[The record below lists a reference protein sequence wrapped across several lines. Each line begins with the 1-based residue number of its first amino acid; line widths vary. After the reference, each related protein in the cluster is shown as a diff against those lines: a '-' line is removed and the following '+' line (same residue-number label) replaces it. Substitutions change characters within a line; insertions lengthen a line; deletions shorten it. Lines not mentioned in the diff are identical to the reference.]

1 MKKNTKLSTGNVFT
15 VIYLILF
22 SSVHA
27 VTVTWDAG
35 ANSTWD
41 TTTSNWT
48 ATTYTNGDD
57 AQFLGS
63 GAGTVTLSGTITPNS
78 VLVNSSND
86 YTFAGSALQS
96 SSTINK
102 TGTGTLTLTT
112 AGNTATD
119 ISAAG
124 GNLVLSGTSTTTAS
138 GYVYAANSG
147 IAGGGSGT
155 LTVQDSATLT
165 ATGLQVGNQ
174 SGTTGTVNQTGGTVN
189 LTGAG
194 ANDVRVG
201 HWAGS
206 GSYTISGGIL
216 NTLNTNF
223 IVGWD
228 GVGTFNVDGGVA
240 NVKGVRLGANTNV
253 GTLNLD
259 GGTLNIGSSGITQN
273 QASTINLDSGTLGS
287 LAGWSSSLGMNLGG
301 AVDIDTTGGDISLS
315 GALAGAGGFTKT
327 GTGTLTLSGAGAST
341 YTGATAVDNG
351 TLRLSGDLTFGTGRL
366 ANTSAITVA
375 SGAELEVAGAYNTSW
390 NGEVVLNGGT
400 LNYSHGTLENYL
412 NTITLNDGAEI
423 TGTGQRIGWQS
434 NGSITVGGTS
444 ASTISSEI
452 QLVNG
457 GSPFATQR
465 EIAFNVADVTSDAGT
480 DLTVSGTLSDF
491 ATTGAYSGATL
502 VKNGAG
508 TMELTTT
515 NTYTGATVVN
525 DGTLKLNAGGLAF
538 NEGVLQDTSSIT
550 VNSGA
555 TLDVANTGNIKDT
568 TAIVLDGGTLHLS
581 AGTVGGGPGANYTN
595 NLTLNS
601 GAQVT
606 GATADDG
613 VRLGYLNNATI
624 TVGGSSAS
632 SINTDVMLVNNT
644 GGRSVT
650 FDVAD
655 ASSSAASDL
664 TISGNIIDFGGGGL
678 TNAPLVKTGVGTLT
692 LSGTNTY
699 TGTTTVDTGTL
710 IIDGI
715 QSGATGAMTI
725 NVNGTLAG
733 SGTIGASL
741 LTVNGVIA
749 PGNSPGT
756 LATGSQLWNDGGAY
770 LWEIN
775 DSDGSKG
782 LSPGGTNGWDWL
794 DITGDLNLANLSAGG
809 FTIDI
814 DSLNSSDLTGTAD
827 GFDYSGLAYGDA
839 FASTFIIATAN
850 NITGFESGDFILD
863 DSGFVN
869 GKLEWSINL
878 DDGVAD
884 SLVLSAVFVPEPS
897 STALL
902 GLGSLA
908 LLMRRKR
915 S

>member
-632 SINTDVMLVNNT
+632 SINTDVMLVNNNNT

-699 TGTTTVDTGTL
+699 NGTTTVDTGTL

-756 LATGSQLWNDGGAY
+756 LATGSQLWNDGGSY

-775 DSDGSKG
+775 DSAGAKG
-782 LSPGGTNGWDWL
+782 GDFGWDWL

>member
-699 TGTTTVDTGTL
+699 NGTTTVDTGTL

-756 LATGSQLWNDGGAY
+756 LATGSQLWNDGGSY

-775 DSDGSKG
+775 ASDIDGGGSI
-782 LSPGGTNGWDWL
+782 GTDPGWDWL
-794 DITGDLNLANLSAGG
+794 DITGTLDLTNLSAGG

-814 DSLNSSDLTGTAD
+814 DSLTSGNIAGDAV
-827 GFDYSGLAYGDA
+827 GFDTWTKGNPGDVDYS
-839 FASTFIIATAN
+839 FIIASASGG
-850 NITGFESGDFILD
+850 ITDFSAD
-863 DSGFVN
+863 KFSFDSSGFTNAPSWDWQIVLS
-869 GKLEWSINL
+869 GT
-878 DDGVAD
+878 D
-884 SLVLSAVFVPEPS
+884 LVLEAYAVPEPS

-902 GLGSLA
+902 GLGGLT
-908 LLMRRKR
+908 LMLRRKR

>member
-1 MKKNTKLSTGNVFT
+1 MNKVYTSNCKLPYFAAALFILSGSLSHAAT
-15 VIYLILF
+15 VI
-22 SSVHA
+22 
-27 VTVTWDAG
+27 WDAG
-35 ANSTWD
+35 VNSTWD

-48 ATTYTNGDD
+48 GTTYTSGDD
-57 AQFLGS
+57 AQFLGT
-63 GAGTVTLSGTITPNS
+63 GAGTVTLSGTITPGS
-78 VLVNSSND
+78 VLVSSSND

-102 TGTGTLTLTT
+102 TGTGTLTLTAT
-112 AGNTATD
+112 GNTATD

-155 LTVQDSATLT
+155 LTIQDSATLT

-174 SGTTGTVNQTGGTVN
+174 TGTTGTVNQTGGTVN

-194 ANDVRVG
+194 PIDVRIG
-201 HWAGS
+201 HWPGS
-206 GSYTISGGIL
+206 GSYTISGGTL

-228 GVGTFNVDGGVA
+228 GAGTFNIDGGVA
-240 NVKGVRLGANTNV
+240 NVKGIRLGANSNV

-273 QASTINLDSGTLGS
+273 QASTINLNSGTLGS
-287 LAGWSSSLGMNLGG
+287 LASWSSSLGMNLGG
-301 AVDIDTTGGDISLS
+301 AVDIDTTGGDINLS
-315 GALAGAGGFTKT
+315 GALAGTGGFTKA

-341 YTGATAVDNG
+341 YSGATAVDGG
-351 TLRLSGDLTFGTGRL
+351 TLRLSGDLSFPTGGRL
-366 ANTSAITVA
+366 PNTVITVA

-434 NGSITVGGTS
+434 DATITVGGTS

-457 GSPFATQR
+457 GAPFATQR

-508 TMELTTT
+508 TMELTTV
-515 NTYTGATVVN
+515 NTYTGATVIN
-525 DGTLKLNAGGLAF
+525 EGTLKLNASGLVF
-538 NEGVLQDTSSIT
+538 NAGVLQDTSSIT

-555 TLDVANTGNIKDT
+555 TLDVADVGNTKDT

-581 AGTVGGGPGANYTN
+581 AGTGGGGPGANYTN
-595 NLTLNS
+595 NLTLNN

-606 GATADDG
+606 GASADDG
-613 VRLGYLNNATI
+613 LRFGYFNNVTV

-644 GGRSVT
+644 GGRQIT

-655 ASSSAASDL
+655 ASSSAAADL
-664 TISGNIIDFGGGGL
+664 TISGNVIDFGGGGL
-678 TNAPLVKTGVGTLT
+678 TDAPLVKTGAGTMELT
-692 LSGTNTY
+692 GANTY
-699 TGTTTVDTGTL
+699 TGTTTVSGGTL
-710 IIDGI
+710 
-715 QSGATGAMTI
+715 
-725 NVNGTLAG
+725 
-733 SGTIGASL
+733 SL
-741 LTVNGVIA
+741 
-749 PGNSPGT
+749 
-756 LATGSQLWNDGGAY
+756 
-770 LWEIN
+770 
-775 DSDGSKG
+775 
-782 LSPGGTNGWDWL
+782 
-794 DITGDLNLANLSAGG
+794 
-809 FTIDI
+809 
-814 DSLNSSDLTGTAD
+814 
-827 GFDYSGLAYGDA
+827 
-839 FASTFIIATAN
+839 
-850 NITGFESGDFILD
+850 
-863 DSGFVN
+863 
-869 GKLEWSINL
+869 
-878 DDGVAD
+878 
-884 SLVLSAVFVPEPS
+884 
-897 STALL
+897 
-902 GLGSLA
+902 
-908 LLMRRKR
+908 
-915 S
+915 

>member
-102 TGTGTLTLTT
+102 TGTGTLTLTAT
-112 AGNTATD
+112 GNTATD

-201 HWAGS
+201 HWPGS
-206 GSYTISGGIL
+206 GSYTISGGTL

-327 GTGTLTLSGAGAST
+327 GTGTLTLSGTGTST

-351 TLRLSGDLTFGTGRL
+351 TLRLSGNLPFGTGRL

-457 GSPFATQR
+457 GAPFATQR

-555 TLDVANTGNIKDT
+555 TLDVANTGNTKDT

-581 AGTVGGGPGANYTN
+581 AGTGGGGPGANYTN

-613 VRLGYLNNATI
+613 LRFGYFNNATV

-632 SINTDVMLVNNT
+632 TINTDVMLVNNT

-655 ASSSAASDL
+655 ASSSSASDL

-678 TNAPLVKTGVGTLT
+678 TNAPLIKTGVGTMELT
-692 LSGTNTY
+692 GTNTY
-699 TGTTTVDTGTL
+699 AGTTTVNAGTL
-710 IIDGI
+710 SLASGSSHSG
-715 QSGATGAMTI
+715 SGAYTVNGGTLEIATGVDLSGHAMTI
-725 NVNGTLAG
+725 A
-733 SGTIGASL
+733 
-741 LTVNGVIA
+741 GVIS

-756 LATGSQLWNDGGAY
+756 AATGAQTWLDGGSY

-775 DSDGSKG
+775 NSNGTKG
-782 LSPGGTNGWDWL
+782 ADPGWDWL
-794 DITGDLNLANLSAGG
+794 DITGALDLTNLTAGG

-814 DSLNSSDLTGTAD
+814 TSLTTAND
-827 GFDYSGLAYGDA
+827 PGLAAGFDYSGLAYGD
-839 FASTFIIATAN
+839 SYGTTFIIASADT
-850 NITGFESGDFILD
+850 ISGFDAGLFTLD
-863 DSGFVN
+863 DSAFVN
-869 GKLEWSINL
+869 GKLDWSIIESGT
-878 DDGVAD
+878 D
-884 SLVLSAVFVPEPS
+884 LVLSAVFVPEPS
-897 STALL
+897 STTLL
-902 GLGSLA
+902 GLGGLA
-908 LLMRRKR
+908 LALRRR
-915 S
+915 RA